1 MVYYGPTKA
10 LLGGGASSRGV
21 SVLAAMFRASG
32 EGGLWLAHPPR
43 MMPKIATTTST
54 RKRSITG
61 TSYPYSPE
69 RVEGAFP

>member
-1 MVYYGPTKA
+1 M
-10 LLGGGASSRGV
+10 
-21 SVLAAMFRASG
+21 AAMFRASG